1 MRPQKFKG
9 NVFVAN
15 LPKGYT
21 DEDLAQAFDPY
32 GIVIAAFLARDPLT
46 GAAKGHG
53 LVSLAP
59 DRAAAAAVEAI
70 NGTKIGGQKVEAR
83 IADPTMAL
91 TIPAPPRREFS
102 NRPERREYSNARTD
116 YPARPEYA
124 SRPER
129 SDYPNRPERSDYPNR
144 PERSDYSN
152 RPERNDY
159 PVRPDR
165 GDYASRP
172 VRSDFSERPEAAAA
186 YSTPR
191 APRATFQVE
200 HRSLPVGYRKH

>member
-91 TIPAPPRREFS
+91 TIPAPPRRDFS
-102 NRPERREYSNARTD
+102 SRPERRDYGNQRSDYSSRPERSDYSRPERSDYANRPERSD
-116 YPARPEYA
+116 YA

-129 SDYPNRPERSDYPNR
+129 SDYASRPER
-144 PERSDYSN
+144 
-152 RPERNDY
+152 
-159 PVRPDR
+159 
-165 GDYASRP
+165 ASRP
-172 VRSDFSERPEAAAA
+172 VRSDFSDRPEAAAA

>member
-21 DEDLAQAFDPY
+21 DADLAQAFDPY

-70 NGTKIGGQKVEAR
+70 NGTRIGGQKVEAR

-91 TIPAPPRREFS
+91 TIPAPPRRDFA
-102 NRPERREYSNARTD
+102 NRPERRDYSNQRSD
-116 YPARPEYA
+116 YSSRPERSDYA

-129 SDYPNRPERSDYPNR
+129 SDYASRPERS
-144 PERSDYSN
+144 
-152 RPERNDY
+152 
-159 PVRPDR
+159 
-165 GDYASRP
+165 DYASRP
-172 VRSDFSERPEAAAA
+172 VRSDFSDRPDPTAAA

-191 APRATFQVE
+191 APRASFQVE
-200 HRSLPVGYRKH
+200 HRSLPIGYRKH

>member
-70 NGTKIGGQKVEAR
+70 NGTKIGGQKIEAR
-83 IADPTMAL
+83 IAEPTMAL
-91 TIPAPPRREFS
+91 TIPAPPRRAYS
-102 NRPERREYSNARTD
+102 SRPEHDDYS
-116 YPARPEYA
+116 

-129 SDYPNRPERSDYPNR
+129 SDYSNR

-152 RPERNDY
+152 RPERSDY
-159 PVRPDR
+159 SNRPERSDYASRPPR

-172 VRSDFSERPEAAAA
+172 VRSDFSDRPEAAAA

>member
-91 TIPAPPRREFS
+91 TIPAPPRRAFS
-102 NRPERREYSNARTD
+102 
-116 YPARPEYA
+116 

-129 SDYPNRPERSDYPNR
+129 SDYSSRPERSDYSSRPERSDYRTRPERSDYPTR
-144 PERSDYSN
+144 PERSDY
-152 RPERNDY
+152 P
-159 PVRPDR
+159 
-165 GDYASRP
+165 SRP
-172 VRSDFSERPEAAAA
+172 VRSDFSDRPEAAAA

>member
-91 TIPAPPRREFS
+91 TIPAPPRREYA

-116 YPARPEYA
+116 YAARPEYA

-129 SDYPNRPERSDYPNR
+129 SDYSNR

-152 RPERNDY
+152 RPERGNY
-159 PVRPDR
+159 AVRPDR

>member
-9 NVFVAN
+9 NLFVAN

-46 GAAKGHG
+46 GAPKSHG

-59 DRAAAAAVEAI
+59 DRAAAAAVEAV
-70 NGTKIGGQKVEAR
+70 NGTKIGGQKVEVR

-91 TIPAPPRREFS
+91 TIPSPRRDYS
-102 NRPERREYSNARTD
+102 NRPERREYSNHAEPGD
-116 YPARPEYA
+116 Y
-124 SRPER
+124 S
-129 SDYPNRPERSDYPNR
+129 SR

-152 RPERNDY
+152 RPERDY
-159 PVRPDR
+159 V
-165 GDYASRP
+165 SRP
-172 VRSDFSERPEAAAA
+172 ERSDYSSRPARRTYSDGSEPASAS

-191 APRATFQVE
+191 APRASFQVE

>member
-70 NGTKIGGQKVEAR
+70 NGTKIGGQKIEAR

-91 TIPAPPRREFS
+91 TIPAPPRRA
-102 NRPERREYSNARTD
+102 YS
-116 YPARPEYA
+116 
-124 SRPER
+124 SRPEHD
-129 SDYPNRPERSDYPNR
+129 DYSNR

-152 RPERNDY
+152 RPERSDY
-159 PVRPDR
+159 SNRPERSDYSNRPERSDYSNRPERSDYASRPPR

-172 VRSDFSERPEAAAA
+172 VRSDFSDRPEAAAA

>member
-91 TIPAPPRREFS
+91 TIPTPPRRDYS
-102 NRPERREYSNARTD
+102 SRPERRDYSNQRSD
-116 YPARPEYA
+116 YS

-129 SDYPNRPERSDYPNR
+129 SEYSNR

-152 RPERNDY
+152 RPERSDY
-159 PVRPDR
+159 SVRPARTDYSNR
-165 GDYASRP
+165 GDDTSRP
-172 VRSDFSERPEAAAA
+172 VRSDFSDRPEAAA

-191 APRATFQVE
+191 APRASFQVE

>member
-70 NGTKIGGQKVEAR
+70 NGTKIGGQKIEAR

-91 TIPAPPRREFS
+91 TIPAPPRRA
-102 NRPERREYSNARTD
+102 YS
-116 YPARPEYA
+116 
-124 SRPER
+124 SRPEHD
-129 SDYPNRPERSDYPNR
+129 DYSNR

-152 RPERNDY
+152 RPERSDY
-159 PVRPDR
+159 ASRPPR

-172 VRSDFSERPEAAAA
+172 VRSDFSDRPEAAAA

>member
-21 DEDLAQAFDPY
+21 DADLAQAFDPY

-83 IADPTMAL
+83 IADPSMAL
-91 TIPAPPRREFS
+91 TIPAPP
-102 NRPERREYSNARTD
+102 
-116 YPARPEYA
+116 
-124 SRPER
+124 SR
-129 SDYPNRPERSDYPNR
+129 
-144 PERSDYSN
+144 DYSN
-152 RPERNDY
+152 RPERRDYSNQRNDD
-159 PVRPDR
+159 PDR
-165 GDYASRP
+165 PARKIRRGVRFLRHGRCAKYDRGECTEQRGCFHAHSSCRSPASHLKTARTA
-172 VRSDFSERPEAAAA
+172 SAAGN
-186 YSTPR
+186 R
-191 APRATFQVE
+191 
-200 HRSLPVGYRKH
+200 

>member
-91 TIPAPPRREFS
+91 TIPAPPRREYS
-102 NRPERREYSNARTD
+102 NRPERREYSNARTE
-116 YPARPEYA
+116 YTNRPERGDYGD
-124 SRPER
+124 RPER
-129 SDYPNRPERSDYPNR
+129 SDYTARA
-144 PERSDYSN
+144 
-152 RPERNDY
+152 
-159 PVRPDR
+159 DR

-172 VRSDFSERPEAAAA
+172 VRNDFSERPEAAAA